1 MTSKSSI
8 AAKALLSLQTGGMYN
23 GIWLSDETVTREI
36 NKTYSAI
43 KKTGGIS
50 RTDLNQAAGPRGA
63 GALKQCRIFGKD
75 NKTAINYFPAL
86 QSSQDVCICDKN
98 FAHFCRVTQ
107 VIFFEMVWYEM
118 YMIHC

>member
-50 RTDLNQAAGPRGA
+50 RTDLNRADGPRGV
-63 GALKQCRIFGKD
+63 GALKQCGIKLGFSV
-75 NKTAINYFPAL
+75 F
-86 QSSQDVCICDKN
+86 
-98 FAHFCRVTQ
+98 
-107 VIFFEMVWYEM
+107 
-118 YMIHC
+118 